1 MSRMREGGVTMPLSA
16 MPMHLDAEEPGEAD
30 EMELPIDLNLLTPAE
45 HIEGDTADET
55 AALKEMLA
63 RAVAY
68 LKSFSWCP
76 LITERYLGY
85 GVGGVLAL
93 FLFRL
98 QPAINGEDEWL
109 WVVVGDLPS
118 AYFVIDEARDPASA
132 LEAYCELMEDWAE
145 AVLSKSSLDE
155 VFPVT
160 AAPTKKH
167 AEMLKSRVRF
177 IRKNILPSL

>member
-1 MSRMREGGVTMPLSA
+1 MREGGHATPL
-16 MPMHLDAEEPGEAD
+16 PIKPEHLNAEEPCEAD

-45 HIEGDTADET
+45 RIEGDTADET
-55 AALKEMLA
+55 AILKEMLA

-76 LITERYLGY
+76 LVTERYLGY
-85 GVGGVLAL
+85 GIGGVLAL

-118 AYFVIDEARDPASA
+118 AYFVIDEASDPASA
-132 LEAYCELMEDWAE
+132 LEAYCELIEDWVE

-155 VFPVT
+155 VFPV
-160 AAPTKKH
+160 AVAPTKKH

-177 IRKNILPSL
+177 IRRNILPSL